1 MPRDQEID
9 WENLKVHVIYTFS
22 HGGMDSLEFPVQ
34 NRLKTLNLEIGAAQ
48 MILSALFDSCQG
60 LEKLYLTRFSHLGEL
75 KSALSCIASNGRSL
89 KVLNFGNIQLG
100 LNGVKI
106 ICDNCVELKE
116 FAVNLG
122 TSEAV
127 SYFCE
132 NLTPEIR
139 KLNIFSCPNGP
150 VSVREERISEPA
162 DFNRIQFEKLT
173 KRCNELI
180 ALSIIGTTITIN
192 GINNI
197 MKDLSQ
203 TLEKIRL
210 GLTTHAWRLEQGNL
224 LKGIVNKTVRRK
236 QVFRRLH
243 PFYLHIFSFE

>member
-1 MPRDQEID
+1 M
-9 WENLKVHVIYTFS
+9 HTS
-22 HGGMDSLEFPVQ
+22 M
-34 NRLKTLNLEIGAAQ
+34 
-48 MILSALFDSCQG
+48 
-60 LEKLYLTRFSHLGEL
+60 
-75 KSALSCIASNGRSL
+75 
-89 KVLNFGNIQLG
+89 NISLG
-100 LNGVKI
+100 LDGVKI
-106 ICDNCVELKE
+106 VCDNCVELKE
-116 FAVNLG
+116 FSVNLRNPY
-122 TSEAV
+122 AV

-139 KLNIFSCPNGP
+139 KLNIFSCP
-150 VSVREERISEPA
+150 VSKRSERFYEEA
-162 DFNRIQFEKLT
+162 DLSPTEFEKLT

-203 TLEKIRL
+203 TLEKIRF